1 MLWISPGPMFRF
13 RKRQRFPA
21 MYLAMAKL
29 LIVEDDESVRTLAA
43 RALERDGH
51 SVAIACDGAQGLE
64 LIKAARGGYDLVVSD
79 IRMPEMDGIEM
90 ATAAA
95 ALFPSMKIMLMTGYA
110 DQRERAEELNGIILD
125 VMQKPFTL
133 AEIRGRVGR
142 ALSCFA

>member
-1 MLWISPGPMFRF
+1 
-13 RKRQRFPA
+13 
-21 MYLAMAKL
+21 MAKL

-51 SVAIACDGAQGLE
+51 NVTIATDGAQGLDM
-64 LIKAARGGYDLVVSD
+64 IRQARGGYDLVVSD

-95 ALFPSMKIMLMTGYA
+95 REFPVMRIMLMTGYA

-125 VMQKPFTL
+125 VVQKPFTL
-133 AEIRGRVGR
+133 AEIRARVGK

>member
-1 MLWISPGPMFRF
+1 
-13 RKRQRFPA
+13 
-21 MYLAMAKL
+21 MAKL

-51 SVAIACDGAQGLE
+51 KVTIATDGAQGLDM
-64 LIKAARGGYDLVVSD
+64 IRQTGGDYDLVVSD

-95 ALFPSMKIMLMTGYA
+95 REFPTMRIVLMTGYA

-125 VMQKPFTL
+125 VVQKPFTL
-133 AEIRGRVGR
+133 AEIRARVGR